1 MGKES
6 GVRFPLTLFNF
17 NLENIMHKRMKK
29 AGGGYGKGNGMMQ
42 RKPKGMGG
50 RSMYGHGGEAMKK
63 ATPC

>member
-6 GVRFPLTLFNF
+6 CVRFPLTPFNF

-29 AGGGYGKGNGMMQ
+29 AGGYGVNGMMK
-42 RKPKGMGG
+42 RKPKGTGG

>member
-1 MGKES
+1 
-6 GVRFPLTLFNF
+6 
-17 NLENIMHKRMKK
+17 MHKRMKK
-29 AGGGYGKGNGMMQ
+29 YGGGYGKDNNMMK